1 MKAPVLAVAAILGV
15 GLFGCG
21 GGGSGGG
28 TTASPAPAVAAS
40 TAEGV
45 YAGTISN
52 GKSHNVLVLEND
64 QVYVMYGTMI
74 NGSLMVSGFIQG
86 SGKSNNGSFSATDMR
101 DYSASAGAS
110 PNFTLS
116 ATYVKNTSFSGTTS
130 DGTTTISFTGGPL
143 QNSLYNYNTAAN
155 VANIVGSWTITDL
168 AGRPAAL
175 NIAAS
180 GSFTGS
186 TSGCTFFGTI
196 KPRASGK
203 NVFDAVATFG
213 AAPCLLPNQTV
224 SGIALEY
231 PLTGGGRQLIIAGTD
246 ALRNN
251 GAAYLGAR

>member
-1 MKAPVLAVAAILGV
+1 MSARALAVASFFGV

-21 GGGSGGG
+21 GGGGGG
-28 TTASPAPAVAAS
+28 ATTAAPAPVVAAS

-52 GKSHNVLVLEND
+52 GKTHNALVLEND
-64 QVYVMYGTMI
+64 QVYVMYGTMV
-74 NGSLMVSGFIQG
+74 NGNLMVAGFIQG
-86 SGKSNNGSFSATDMR
+86 NGKSNNGSFSASDMR
-101 DYSASAGAS
+101 DYSPNGTS
-110 PNFTLS
+110 PAFSLS
-116 ATYVKNTSFSGTTS
+116 ATYVKNVSFNGTTT
-130 DGTTTISFTGGPL
+130 DGTTTVSFTGAPL

-155 VANIVGSWTITDL
+155 VANIVGAWTITDL
-168 AGRPAAL
+168 AGRPVAL

-186 TSGCTFFGTI
+186 TSGCTFSGTL

-213 AAPCLLPNQTV
+213 AAPCLLPSQTV

>member
-1 MKAPVLAVAAILGV
+1 MKTQALAVTYMLTFMLA
-15 GLFGCG
+15 GCG
-21 GGGSGGG
+21 GGGGSGTAQVPIVPA
-28 TTASPAPAVAAS
+28 TT

-45 YAGTISN
+45 YSGTISN
-52 GKSHNVLVLEND
+52 GKSHNALVLEND
-64 QVYVMYGTMI
+64 QVYMMYGTMV

-86 SGKSNNGSFSATDMR
+86 NGKSNNGSFSATDMR
-101 DYSASAGAS
+101 EYRASAGTS

-155 VANIVGSWTITDL
+155 VANIVGAWTITDL
-168 AGRPAAL
+168 AGRPVAL
-175 NIAAS
+175 NIATS

-186 TSGCTFFGTI
+186 TSGCTFTGTI

-213 AAPCLLPNQTV
+213 AAPCLLPGQTV

-231 PLTGGGRQLIIAGTD
+231 PLANGGRQLIIAGTD

>member
-1 MKAPVLAVAAILGV
+1 MKTIIFAAPCMLSLVLV
-15 GLFGCG
+15 GCG
-21 GGGSGGG
+21 GGGGGSG
-28 TTASPAPAVAAS
+28 TSVAEPVPIVPPT

-52 GKSHNVLVLEND
+52 GKSLNALILEND
-64 QVYVMYGTMI
+64 QIYVMYGTMV
-74 NGSLMVSGFIQG
+74 NGNLMVSGFIEG
-86 SGKSNNGSFSATDMR
+86 NGKSNNGSFSASDMR
-101 DYSASAGAS
+101 DFSPNGTS
-110 PNFTLS
+110 PNFSLS
-116 ATYVKNTSFSGTTS
+116 ASYVKNTSFNGTTT
-130 DGTTTISFTGGPL
+130 DGSTTISFTGGPL

-155 VANIVGSWTITDL
+155 IANIVGAWTVTDL
-168 AGRPAAL
+168 AGTPVAL
-175 NIAAS
+175 NISAS

-186 TSGCTFFGTI
+186 TSGCAFTGTI

-213 AAPCLLPNQTV
+213 AAPCLLPGQTV

-231 PLTGGGRQLIIAGTD
+231 PLAGGGRQLIIAGTD

>member
-1 MKAPVLAVAAILGV
+1 MKVSALAVASVLSSV
-15 GLFGCG
+15 LVGCG
-21 GGGSGGG
+21 GGGGGG
-28 TTASPAPAVAAS
+28 TPAASAPITPAS

-52 GKSHNVLVLEND
+52 GKTHNTLVLEND
-64 QVYVMYGTMI
+64 QVYVMYGTTV
-74 NGSLMVSGFIQG
+74 NGGIMVSGFLQG
-86 SGKSNNGSFSATDMR
+86 NGKSNNGTFTASDMR
-101 DYSASAGAS
+101 DYSPSAGTS
-110 PNFTLS
+110 PNFSLS
-116 ATYVKNTSFSGTTS
+116 ATYVKNTSFNGTTT

-155 VANIVGSWTITDL
+155 VANIVGTWSVTDL
-168 AGRPAAL
+168 AGKPVVL
-175 NIAAS
+175 NIGAS

-186 TSGCTFFGTI
+186 TSGCTFSGTL

-213 AAPCLLPNQTV
+213 LAPCLLPGQTV

-231 PLTGGGRQLIIAGTD
+231 PLAGGGRQLIIAGTD

-251 GAAYLGAR
+251 GAAFLGAR